1 MKRLNTIPRE
11 DGFRMPGEFEKHS
24 GTYMI
29 WPERPDNWR
38 LGAKPAQ
45 HVFALVANTI
55 GKYEPMTMVVS
66 RAQYDNAK
74 NMLADYVRV
83 VEMSNDDSWMR
94 DCGATFVVDDKG
106 NRLAGKSIEF
116 EYGTVESHRSISYFN
131 KEKKAKDTYDVY
143 QVRGDDNGTKLFEFL
158 AINIAGEEIEA
169 SHAKCGISG
178 ENGLNFITTAHLKP
192 RYEIDNEGDL
202 HKIASEPAMSY
213 FLNDQLLKGYTIRE
227 LNHSHPFTDKKTD
240 NDKRFASQIRNILG
254 KKKENIPIFNIYHV
268 KTNTYIRF

>member
-1 MKRLNTIPRE
+1 VDP
-11 DGFRMPGEFEKHS
+11 
-24 GTYMI
+24 
-29 WPERPDNWR
+29 
-38 LGAKPAQ
+38 
-45 HVFALVANTI
+45 
-55 GKYEPMTMVVS
+55 
-66 RAQYDNAK
+66 
-74 NMLADYVRV
+74 LADKYPSLSPYAYCGWTRPTGADEHRLIEFNIANNPVRLV
-83 VEMSNDDSWMR
+83 DPDGEDVWELNNEGRIVNRITTTEVD
-94 DCGATFVVDDKG
+94 ALHIVDDKE

-116 EYGTVESHRSISYFN
+116 EYGTIESHRSISYFN

-213 FLNDQLLKGYTIRE
+213 FLNGQLLKDYTIRE
-227 LNHSHPFTDKKTD
+227 LNHSHPFTNSASDADKD
-240 NDKRFASQIRNILG
+240 FASQVRDILG
-254 KKKENIPIFNIYHV
+254 KKKENIPNFNIYDV